1 MTSPSSDTPIAP
13 SAERILTMNTHPLP
27 TASQLLF
34 SHRSDFPSLQREV
47 HGRPLVYFD
56 GPGGTQIP
64 RQVIDAIVHYYTTCN
79 SNTHGCFITTHESD
93 KLLEETRHT
102 IATYLGARGPQCI
115 SLGANMTTLNYS
127 LSHAIAR
134 SLKPGDEVLITQ
146 LDHEA
151 NRGPWLMLQERD
163 VVVKEVLLMKDGTLD
178 HDDMRTK
185 IGPKTRLVA
194 IGMASNALGTV
205 NNIALAREL
214 TSKVGAWL
222 MVDAVHY
229 APHFSID
236 VEALGVDFLIC
247 SAYKFYGPHVGILYS
262 REGMLDQLSPDHLR
276 TQDQAAPYN
285 IETGTLN
292 HAAIAGVKAAIEY
305 IASIGSG
312 TDLRSRIVSAM
323 SLIGN
328 HERALASTLYDG
340 LIRLPGVTI
349 YGQPF
354 GTAQRAPTLS
364 FTIGLLRAEDVC
376 TQLGERGFCT
386 WDGHFYALRTIEVL
400 GLLDRGGVTR
410 VGISLYN
417 TAGEIS
423 ALLDELRSLASST

>member
-1 MTSPSSDTPIAP
+1 MTSRSSDTPVP
-13 SAERILTMNTHPLP
+13 PPAERILTMNTHPLP
-27 TASQLLF
+27 AASQLLF
-34 SHRSDFPSLQREV
+34 SHRADFPSLQREV
-47 HGRPLVYFD
+47 HGRPLVFFD

-79 SNTHGCFITTHESD
+79 SNTHGCFITTQESD

-102 IATYLGARGPQCI
+102 IATYLGARGPHCI

-276 TQDQAAPYN
+276 TQDQAAPFR

-340 LIRLPGVTI
+340 LIRLRGVTI

-364 FTIGLLRAEDVC
+364 FTIGSLRAEDIC
-376 TQLGERGFCT
+376 TLLGERGFCT
-386 WDGHFYALRTIEVL
+386 WDGHFYALRAIEVL

-417 TAGEIS
+417 TADEIS
-423 ALLDELRSLASST
+423 ALLDELRSIASSR